1 MTKKDYKL
9 ISKVFSEQL
18 SSNAAKRVAIQELNL
33 ICMLHDLANALQKD
47 NPRFNKEKFV
57 AACYGEK

>member
-9 ISKVFSEQL
+9 IASVMQEVLEDPCLYESVWAVTVEKL
-18 SSNAAKRVAIQELNL
+18 AA
-33 ICMLHDLANALQKD
+33 ALQKD

>member
-9 ISKVFSEQL
+9 IASVMQDVLEDPCLYESIWATTVEKL
-18 SSNAAKRVAIQELNL
+18 AA
-33 ICMLHDLANALQKD
+33 ALQKD

>member
-1 MTKKDYKL
+1 MTKKDYQLIASVMQEVLKDPCIYESVWAVTVEKL
-9 ISKVFSEQL
+9 I
-18 SSNAAKRVAIQELNL
+18 A
-33 ICMLHDLANALQKD
+33 ALQKD